1 VKISRRVILG
11 GSAWLVFARSL
22 ARASGA
28 VDIRMQGR
36 SDGSEVWFD
45 PIGLHI
51 EPGQSV
57 RWTNGDPGN
66 SHTTTAYHPSI
77 LGRSLR
83 IPDEAKPWNSDYLL
97 PDQAFSV
104 TLSVPGVYDY
114 YCQPHEHAGMVGRI
128 VVGQPPPESLTDPSA
143 KNADKDLPKVALDAF
158 PSVAEIME
166 KGVVRRA

>member
-1 VKISRRVILG
+1 MILAG
-11 GSAWLVFARSL
+11 GAGLVLSRSL
-22 ARASGA
+22 AFASA
-28 VDIRMQGR
+28 AIDIRMQGR
-36 SDGSEVWFD
+36 PDGSEVWFD

-51 EPGQSV
+51 EPGRSI

-83 IPDEAKPWNSDYLL
+83 IPGKAEPWDSDYLL
-97 PDQAFSV
+97 PDQSFSV

-128 VVGQPPPESLTDPSA
+128 VVGRPPAGSPAGEP
-143 KNADKDLPKVALDAF
+143 DKDLPKAALDAF
-158 PSVAEIME
+158 PSIAEIMA
-166 KGVVRRA
+166 KGVVRRV

>member
-1 VKISRRVILG
+1 MVLAG
-11 GSAWLVFARSL
+11 GAWLVVTRSPLL
-22 ARASGA
+22 AAAA

-36 SDGSEVWFD
+36 PDGSEVWFD
-45 PIGLHI
+45 PIGLHL

-77 LGRSLR
+77 LGRPRR
-83 IPDEAKPWNSDYLL
+83 IPDEAQPWNSDYLL
-97 PDQAFSV
+97 PDQSFTV
-104 TLSVPGVYDY
+104 TFSVPGVYDY

-128 VVGQPPPESLTDPSA
+128 VVGRPPPNGWTDAPA
-143 KNADKDLPKVALDAF
+143 GDGEGDLPKAARDAF
-158 PSVAEIME
+158 PSVAEISE